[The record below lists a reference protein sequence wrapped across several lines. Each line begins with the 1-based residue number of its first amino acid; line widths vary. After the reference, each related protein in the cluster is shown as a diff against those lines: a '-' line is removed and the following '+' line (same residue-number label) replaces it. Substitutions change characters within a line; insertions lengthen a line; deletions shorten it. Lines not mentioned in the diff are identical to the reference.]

1 MKPGLRDRAVRP
13 LVAALLLV
21 VGPALRADDRFTL
34 SGDLR
39 LRHTVLANV
48 GLRDVDPNADRTF
61 QRYRLRLRAD
71 AVVAGGVRA
80 TARLLWEGRH
90 YAKPDGAAWP
100 VAGFESWYGGALLFD
115 LLALELKRPGGLP
128 FDARVGRQEI
138 VLGDGWLVQ
147 DGTPIDGSRT
157 GYFDAARI
165 TFGAAS
171 AGRTVDLVWLDQ
183 SADTGRFPRPLLGGT
198 EDQLEQGELAG
209 IAPVATALIGQVQS
223 RRALYVAMLLHDI
236 AKGRGGDHSE
246 LGAAI
251 AQELGPRLGLSAEET
266 ESVSWLVLHHLVLS
280 QTAFRR
286 DIDDPKTILDLAE
299 LVQSPERLRLLMA
312 LTVAD
317 MRAVSSKVWNNWKA
331 TLLREIYWRVAEV
344 LAGGAHVPPGDTRGA
359 PATAGA
365 APPPHP
371 AGWKEADRDAFLAL
385 GYPAY
390 WLGFDP
396 DTHLRHARLIRDAEA
411 AGQALSIKT
420 VVLAERGVTEVTVYT
435 ADHPGL
441 FSRIAGA
448 LAVAG
453 ASIVDARI
461 HTMTN
466 GMALDTFWIQDAA
479 GGAFDAPHRIARMSV
494 LIEQAL
500 SGRLRIAEEIRK
512 ARPPFP
518 RTRAIHVPPRVVIDN
533 HASAT
538 HTVVEVNG
546 RDRPGLLHDVTAA
559 MSEQGIQIASA
570 HITTYGVRA
579 VDVFYV
585 KDVFGLK
592 IENERKLSA
601 LKEALLAALEV
612 QGGTSSGTQPEA
624 A

>member
-198 EDQLEQGELAG
+198 EDQLEQGERGAILYARDERLLKG
-209 IAPVATALIGQVQS
+209 AKLDGYVVWKDSRTNATPGNVRVNNGAPFPSPSDSGEVLTLGGRAETAPAPGWEVRAEGAVQRGRRNGRDLRAFGLTGRVA
-223 RRALYVAMLLHDI
+223 RRF
-236 AKGRGGDHSE
+236 GRGRKHRAHVAFEHLSGDDPASGRDEAFDPLWGRWPQWSE
-246 LGAAI
+246 LLIYQWPLDSRVGEATNVR
-251 AQELGPRLGLSAEET
+251 RLGAGLLLQLGADSSLA
-266 ESVSWLVLHHLVLS
+266 
-280 QTAFRR
+280 
-286 DIDDPKTILDLAE
+286 LDLDLLGADE
-299 LVQSPERLRLLMA
+299 RSARYAAQAANLGGGRNRGLLVTGR
-312 LTVAD
+312 
-317 MRAVSSKVWNNWKA
+317 
-331 TLLREIYWRVAEV
+331 WR
-344 LAGGAHVPPGDTRGA
+344 
-359 PATAGA
+359 
-365 APPPHP
+365 
-371 AGWKEADRDAFLAL
+371 K
-385 GYPAY
+385 
-390 WLGFDP
+390 
-396 DTHLRHARLIRDAEA
+396 
-411 AGQALSIKT
+411 
-420 VVLAERGVTEVTVYT
+420 
-435 ADHPGL
+435 
-441 FSRIAGA
+441 
-448 LAVAG
+448 
-453 ASIVDARI
+453 
-461 HTMTN
+461 
-466 GMALDTFWIQDAA
+466 
-479 GGAFDAPHRIARMSV
+479 AFDA
-494 LIEQAL
+494 
-500 SGRLRIAEEIRK
+500 
-512 ARPPFP
+512 
-518 RTRAIHVPPRVVIDN
+518 HV
-533 HASAT
+533 
-538 HTVVEVNG
+538 
-546 RDRPGLLHDVTAA
+546 
-559 MSEQGIQIASA
+559 SA
-570 HITTYGVRA
+570 HLHAEYFDPGGFYAAHRRDESYFVRA
-579 VDVFYV
+579 E
-585 KDVFGLK
+585 L
-592 IENERKLSA
+592 N
-601 LKEALLAALEV
+601 LAF
-612 QGGTSSGTQPEA
+612 
-624 A
+624 